1 MTVSNTGRIVALSVV
16 LGLAGCASTPV
27 TVPTPPAPVPVRPV
41 PPPKPVQP
49 PKPVAKP
56 VPPPATRYLPT
67 PPPVAQPQI
76 AMATAVPA
84 ARALLDKA
92 RLARRQGLLP
102 EADALLER
110 ALRLA
115 PRDSELYL
123 ETALVRL
130 QQKNFAAA
138 SQFAQKSLSM
148 LGGADALSSRQQ
160 RLEAWGIIAES
171 REALGDDA
179 GAEKARLEVQRWQ

>member
-1 MTVSNTGRIVALSVV
+1 MTVSNAGRLVSLVVA

-27 TVPTPPAPVPVRPV
+27 NVPAPPVPVPVRPV
-41 PPPKPVQP
+41 PPPKPVEP

-92 RLARRQGLLP
+92 RLARRQGFLP

-115 PRDSELYL
+115 PRDAELYL

-148 LGGADALSSRQQ
+148 LGSADALSSRQQ

>member
-1 MTVSNTGRIVALSVV
+1 MTGSNTGRIVALSVV
-16 LGLAGCASTPV
+16 LGLAGCATTPV
-27 TVPTPPAPVPVRPV
+27 NVPPPPAPVPVRPL
-41 PPPKPVQP
+41 PPPKPVEP
-49 PKPVAKP
+49 PRPVAKP

-171 REALGDDA
+171 REALGDES